1 MVTSELVER
10 AVRASHRAKDSAEA
24 AMQEVFRKEPDEV
37 LTAIVTLNK
46 YNGDSGEYTYEDAVV
61 DAAEKVLHERA

>member
-1 MVTSELVER
+1 
-10 AVRASHRAKDSAEA
+10 
-24 AMQEVFRKEPDEV
+24 MQEVFRKEPDEV